1 MDKNQILEQLKQINY
16 PGFNRDVVSF
26 GMVKEVVI
34 DKNIVTIILAISSS
48 NKEKKN
54 IKIKLFYTSLLK
66 NLPNNILKQLKKILE
81 MILYIFINYLMF

>member
-34 DKNIVTIILAISSS
+34 DKNIVTIILMPKKEIKTNLVAIEQIPSSFC
-48 NKEKKN
+48 KLYH
-54 IKIKLFYTSLLK
+54 KI
-66 NLPNNILKQLKKILE
+66 
-81 MILYIFINYLMF
+81 

>member
-34 DKNIVTIILAISSS
+34 DKNIVTIIPVS
-48 NKEKKN
+48 
-54 IKIKLFYTSLLK
+54 YTHLT
-66 NLPNNILKQLKKILE
+66 LPTKA
-81 MILYIFINYLMF
+81 